1 MAISEPPTCRRA
13 QLLDAGLTQPGKSD
27 KLAMTL
33 EAKIK
38 PLEELAEIRAA
49 LQAGKRRI
57 VHCHGVFDL
66 LYIGVIRHFQLAKEL
81 GDVLIVTL
89 VSDAQS
95 QQDPVAPL
103 FNETLRAEA
112 VAALG
117 HVDYV
122 AIVNSRCAADV
133 IQTLRPDVY
142 VPWDEDL
149 PASGNRMP
157 AGPTEEAILRALGGQ
172 LVRLPKSLMRPHGMM
187 QRFTRTLSQEAGDF
201 LSRFAARFSARQVM
215 ECLEKARGL
224 RVLFLGEAIID
235 EYQYCETIGKSG
247 KEPVLA
253 VRYLSSEQF
262 AGGIMAT
269 ANHAAS
275 FGDHISLVTLLGTQD
290 SYEPFIREKLDPKI
304 DASFLYMPGAPT
316 IVKRRLVE
324 TYPFQKLFEIYTM
337 EPDVPETASKALYAR
352 LKAILPGFD
361 AVVVTDYGHGMI
373 TPEIVDLLCDHD
385 RFLAI
390 NTQTNAAN
398 QGYNTVSKYRRADF
412 ICVSEKELR
421 LEARSRNKDL
431 RLIITE
437 TAEKLS
443 CERMLITRGQHGCL
457 CYRKGEGFFD
467 IPSFTNRIVD
477 RVGAGDALLAVS
489 SLCAA
494 QSAPMEIIGFI
505 GNVVGA
511 QAVEIV
517 GNRNAVNSATVLGQ
531 IESFLHNDLSLAKK

>member
-1 MAISEPPTCRRA
+1 MAT
-13 QLLDAGLTQPGKSD
+13 
-27 KLAMTL
+27 TL

-38 PLEELAEIRAA
+38 PLDELAAIRAS
-49 LQAGKRRI
+49 LQAEKKRV

-66 LYIGVIRHFQLAKEL
+66 LYIGVIRHFELAKEL
-81 GDVLIVTL
+81 GDVLMVT
-89 VSDAQS
+89 VTADAQS
-95 QQDPVAPL
+95 PHAPTGPL
-103 FNETLRAEA
+103 FNEDLRSEA
-112 VAALG
+112 LAALG
-117 HVDYV
+117 AVDYV
-122 AIVNSRCAADV
+122 AIVPSLSAVEA
-133 IQTLRPDVY
+133 IQKLRPDVY
-142 VPWDEDL
+142 APWDEDL
-149 PASGNRMP
+149 PESGKQSTP
-157 AGPTEEAILRALGGQ
+157 GPTAEAILHAAGGQ
-172 LVRLPKSLMRPHGMM
+172 LVTLPKSQMRPHGMV

-201 LSRFAARFSARQVM
+201 LSRFAARYSARQVM
-215 ECLEKARGL
+215 EYLEKARNM

-269 ANHAAS
+269 ANHAAAFS
-275 FGDHISLVTLLGTQD
+275 DRIGIVTLLGTQE
-290 SYEPFIREKLDPKI
+290 SYEQFIREKLDPKI
-304 DASFLYMPGAPT
+304 DATFVYMPGAPT

-324 TYPFQKLFEIYTM
+324 TYPFQKLFEVYTM
-337 EPDVPETASKALYAR
+337 EPDVPEAVSNALYAR
-352 LKAILPGFD
+352 LKGILPGFD
-361 AVVVTDYGHGMI
+361 AVVVTDYGHGMV
-373 TPEIVDLLCDHD
+373 TPEIVDLLCSQN

-421 LEARSRNKDL
+421 LEARSRSKDM
-431 RLIITE
+431 RLIIAE
-437 TAEKLS
+437 TAAKLE
-443 CERMLITRGQHGCL
+443 CERMLITRGAQGCL

-477 RVGAGDALLAVS
+477 RIGAGDALLAVS

-494 QSAPMEIIGFI
+494 QAAPIEIIGFI

-517 GNRNAVNSATVLGQ
+517 GNRSAINSAAVFGQ
-531 IESFLHNDLSLAKK
+531 IESFLHCDLSLAKK